1 MAVEQRMQ
9 KRRRFKQE
17 HSLEVRL
24 TEEAKSLRD
33 EASGLPPSIEK
44 EELLKKARQAETG
57 AHMSEW
63 LPSRTP
69 AVHLA

>member
-1 MAVEQRMQ
+1 MQ

-33 EASGLPPSIEK
+33 EASGLPPGIEK
-44 EELLKKARQAETG
+44 EELLKNR
-57 AHMSEW
+57 
-63 LPSRTP
+63 LR
-69 AVHLA
+69 LALT